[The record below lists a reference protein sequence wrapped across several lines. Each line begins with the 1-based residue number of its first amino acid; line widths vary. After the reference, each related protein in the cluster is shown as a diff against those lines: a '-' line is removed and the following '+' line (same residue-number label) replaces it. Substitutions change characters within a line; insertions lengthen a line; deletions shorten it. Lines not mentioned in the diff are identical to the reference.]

1 MKNIVIRALGTK
13 KNLFILCIT
22 ALMAG
27 VVNVKAEMAPIYYE
41 GFSRCFDEEG
51 ENYGYTGGND
61 NQWGGDIAKAI
72 VIYQDA
78 PEWTFTYCNAGF
90 QCLKVGTS
98 TKQGAAQTPFI
109 ACEGEAV
116 LSFRVAPWE
125 GDSLFYV
132 AIQGGQTDDS
142 CAFELKQH
150 QWRTVTIRIADITSG
165 IQITFSSLYKHRFF
179 LDDVCVRP
187 ADPTDGAIRTL
198 EGSSVDFG
206 YVGKNYQ
213 AMQRVLHV
221 EGANL
226 SGNISATLA
235 EGEPDLFQLST
246 TSLPD
251 TGGELTITCLPGASA
266 GDMHGCYLYLRGKDN
281 KTQQQVE
288 KRITLLL
295 EVGTLNL
302 QGAGTKPDPYTCAD
316 VILLATNEGTVW
328 TKTYYWV
335 TGYVLGGVKR
345 YQDTYDGISYT
356 DTLSLVLAASPDETD
371 DTKYVTVQI
380 SGNARAA
387 LNVLENPDLIGQQI
401 KVQGLLLNDNA
412 NPYYLGKPGVRDVRT
427 DAQYERP
434 AKEPLAID
442 QITNE
447 QSPITNKVIRDG
459 RLLII
464 RGDKTYTI
472 TGQLVK

>member
-1 MKNIVIRALGTK
+1 MKKIFTFLLA
-13 KNLFILCIT
+13 
-22 ALMAG
+22 AMAG
-27 VVNVKAEMAPIYYE
+27 MMAVKAEMAPIYYE
-41 GFSRCFDEEG
+41 GFSRCFDEED

-61 NQWGGDIAKAI
+61 NLWGGDIAKAQ

-78 PEWTFTYCNAGF
+78 PEWTFTYCNGAY

-98 TKQGAAQTPFI
+98 TKQGSAQTPFI

-132 AIQGGQTDDS
+132 TIQGGQTNDS

-150 QWRTVTIRIADITSG
+150 RWRTVTIRIADITSG

-198 EGSSVDFG
+198 EGSSIDFG
-206 YVGKNYQ
+206 FVGRNYT

-226 SGNISATLA
+226 TGTISATLA

-246 TSLPD
+246 ASLPAI
-251 TGGELTITCLPGASA
+251 GGELTITCLPGASA
-266 GDMHGCYLYLRGKDN
+266 GNMHGCYLYLRGKDN
-281 KTQQQVE
+281 KTQQTVE
-288 KRITLLL
+288 KRITIQL
-295 EVGTLNL
+295 EVSSLNL

-316 VILLATNEGTVW
+316 VILLAANEGTVW
-328 TKTYYWV
+328 TGTYYWV

-356 DTLSLVLAASPDETD
+356 DTLSLVLAATPNETD
-371 DTKYVTVQI
+371 DNKYVTVEI
-380 SGNARAA
+380 RKNARAA
-387 LNVLENPDLIGQQI
+387 LNVKDNPELIGQQI
-401 KVQGLLLNDNA
+401 KVQGLLLNNNA
-412 NPYYLGKPGVRDVRT
+412 NPYYLGKPGVQNVWT

-434 AKEPLAID
+434 AKGTEAID
-442 QITNE
+442 LIDSSSLQGE
-447 QSPITNKVIRDG
+447 DRG
-459 RLLII
+459 RLILRNGRILIL
-464 RGDKTYTI
+464 RADHTYTLQ
-472 TGQLVK
+472 GQELR

>member
-1 MKNIVIRALGTK
+1 MKKILT
-13 KNLFILCIT
+13 LFL
-22 ALMAG
+22 AVMAG
-27 VVNVKAEMAPIYYE
+27 VATVKAEMAPIYYE
-41 GFSRCFDEEG
+41 GFSRCFDEED

-61 NQWGGDIAKAI
+61 NQWGGDIAKAV

-78 PEWTFTYCNAGF
+78 PEWTFTYCNAAF

-98 TKQGAAQTPFI
+98 TKQGAATTPFI

-132 AIQGGQTDDS
+132 AIQGGLTTDS
-142 CAFELKQH
+142 CVFELKQH
-150 QWRTVTIRIADITSG
+150 RWRTVTIHISDITTG
-165 IQITFSSLYKHRFF
+165 IRLTFSSTNKHRFF

-187 ADPTDGAIRTL
+187 ADPTVGAIRTL

-226 SGNISATLA
+226 TGTISATLA
-235 EGEPDLFQLST
+235 EGETDLFQLST
-246 TSLPD
+246 ASLPAI
-251 TGGELTITCLPGASA
+251 GGELTITCLPGASA

-288 KRITLLL
+288 KRITLQL
-295 EVGTLNL
+295 EVGTLHL

-316 VILLATNEGTVW
+316 VILLAANEGTVW
-328 TKTYYWV
+328 TGTYYWV

-345 YQDTYDGISYT
+345 YQDAYDGISYT
-356 DTLSLVLAASPDETD
+356 DTLSLVLAATSDETND
-371 DTKYVTVQI
+371 AKYVTVQI
-380 SGNARAA
+380 RGNARAA
-387 LNVLENPDLIGQQI
+387 LNVLENPELIGQQI
-401 KVQGLLLNDNA
+401 KVQGLLLNNNA
-412 NPYYLGKPGVRDVRT
+412 NPYYLGKPGVQDVRS

-434 AKEPLAID
+434 AKELQD
-442 QITNE
+442 LEQITNE

-459 RLLII
+459 RLLIL
-464 RGDKTYTI
+464 RGNHTYTL

>member
-1 MKNIVIRALGTK
+1 MKKIFTFLLA
-13 KNLFILCIT
+13 
-22 ALMAG
+22 AMAG
-27 VVNVKAEMAPIYYE
+27 MMAVKAEMAPIYYE
-41 GFSRCFDEEG
+41 GFSHCFDEED

-61 NQWGGDIAKAI
+61 NLWGGDIAKAQ

-78 PEWTFTYCNAGF
+78 PEWTFTYCNGAY

-132 AIQGGQTDDS
+132 TIQGGQTNDS

-150 QWRTVTIRIADITSG
+150 RWRTVTIRISDITSG
-165 IQITFSSLYKHRFF
+165 IRITFSSTNKHRFF

-198 EGSSVDFG
+198 EGSSIDFG
-206 YVGKNYQ
+206 FVGRNYT

-226 SGNISATLA
+226 TGTISATLA

-246 TSLPD
+246 ASLPAI
-251 TGGELTITCLPGASA
+251 GGELTITCLPGASA
-266 GDMHGCYLYLRGKDN
+266 GNMHGCYLYLRGKDN

-288 KRITLLL
+288 KRITLQL

-316 VILLATNEGTVW
+316 VILLAANVGTVW
-328 TKTYYWV
+328 TETYYWV

-356 DTLSLVLAASPDETD
+356 DTLSLVLAATPDETD
-371 DTKYVTVQI
+371 DNKYVTVQI

-387 LNVLENPDLIGQQI
+387 LNVKDNPELIGQQI
-401 KVQGLLLNDNA
+401 KVQGLLLNNNA
-412 NPYYLGKPGVRDVRT
+412 NPYYLGKPGVQDVRS

-434 AKEPLAID
+434 EKEPQAIENQKSEIINQKFLKD
-442 QITNE
+442 GQI
-447 QSPITNKVIRDG
+447 
-459 RLLII
+459 LIL
-464 RGDKTYTI
+464 RGDKTYTL
-472 TGQLVK
+472 TGQRVE